1 MLVQGPFL
9 PPAKAAKYCG
19 QSEDT
24 FRKWMKI
31 FDIPLCGPGKN
42 VIAASTLDAFMADP
56 GRFLPDE
63 KRPPCFRAKAV
74 PPFDPAEFKRENL
87 DRKQRGGVHAA
98 SCPPTKKTAANAG
111 TSPTA

>member
-1 MLVQGPFL
+1 
-9 PPAKAAKYCG
+9 
-19 QSEDT
+19 
-24 FRKWMKI
+24 MKI

-63 KRPPCFRAKAV
+63 KRPACFRAK
-74 PPFDPAEFKRENL
+74 PKEPFNPAAFKREHL

-98 SCPPTKKTAANAG
+98 SCPPTKKTAENAG
-111 TSPTA
+111 TSHIA